1 MGKSGVMADE
11 DDDECS
17 NGPGPSGLSN
27 GNLRHHKMNRMCGN
41 DPYDNE
47 TAVSIFTNAPKVTRR
62 ALAPHNLGRANA
74 EEEDTNGYNENDPE
88 KINASNAFETPL
100 IDRLPQVVEV
110 EPLQCVGTMLDA
122 SARVYA
128 YRVDNAHG
136 ECFTIRTTIEEGK
149 TKKLDDR
156 SESPRKK
163 KPDDEENGDIDIDS
177 VSNHEEPDENA
188 KQKLKKPRL
197 REISCS
203 EVPGRT
209 DDLYRKTFALVDQ
222 FPVLSMPKHEM
233 SDERLS
239 EKLKNY
245 STRIQDINTSRRVGV
260 PFLNDKPGGIDR
272 ADEEYRIDDPIY
284 YKAIL
289 GCAHS
294 FVNNEVLSNP
304 DGTFLILHTN
314 WKNNELNATPRKAGM
329 KNMTYDSVFK
339 ELAGSLERA
348 LAPEPCNLRLLQEF
362 CADDDEADA
371 GLSEIRLLGR
381 ASQPARRVT
390 EALARLSGQS
400 PSVHD
405 EETASMIDLTE
416 EERARKEHEEL
427 LKFRM
432 YLEEE
437 LEDDSESKKKD
448 PFDGQQFFETDFTE
462 YAKEEECSS
471 EIAILHTLDEQDSA
485 RFGIS
490 TELLT
495 QLKEETKVNRF
506 LPLKTLE
513 RLLEAIGPNN
523 QSRFESIFNIDA
535 LTQKEV
541 SSDESQQTIGRK
553 PTEYL
558 ITRFAPLIDTLWH
571 AEIKEATESQLAKMG
586 IHVGGARFVI
596 PRSVRKADGTVASKR
611 NNSVRPYMTP
621 LRTPVRTP
629 QPPLSSRATPDTA
642 ISMELKD
649 TTRKP
654 KRGVSLTSARKIP
667 VSRLK
672 FTPSTSRIITPVPS
686 TLSDDETEVGSQAD
700 HQDEF
705 RKNRIYFWA
714 RPRTYPVVYSGQA
727 IDEKDTPMSDNVTD
741 IDDAFGANIAQQ
753 KQNDLIMDLAS
764 IEQPDIEI
772 ITMANDNIDEGNS
785 NADNCDQIMTSL
797 ANDFENDSIPREKI
811 GVDDTLMENGLNDE
825 GNATNLVNS
834 TTGEKNAMDVA
845 QNELNATIE
854 DPLQNNVT
862 TLGDAS
868 LGDALAD
875 FHEQLSE
882 NRPASSA
889 NDTDD
894 SQLDHLQ
901 PAGNDILDILQ
912 DDHDSLLGDLN
923 DIDELDKSR
932 TQAAPELNVEDDSHW
947 MGGPNANAEAE
958 QANPSELAKKEK
970 KDKAPTKPKRQRM
983 NPDADVTN
991 TEMYW
996 GNRDDVPPEILQ
1008 AIGQNYEQSDSVSN
1022 ALPADGQ
1029 IDLVGHGPVHVTDLY
1044 DPNRFMPHP
1053 LLYKR
1058 KSGYWKP
1065 IAGGGREFVS
1075 FRKGFALRSVEQ
1087 EHVDAVTSFTRGS
1100 AKRRRGKKNTNGE
1113 DINAGHDLNA
1123 IFGDEDNSIAM
1134 NHFDMTQRSSRSP
1147 SPGGDVPAADDE
1159 QQMEFNG
1166 GVIEVRQTR
1175 IKAPMIKKAIAAIIS
1190 SNDWD
1195 VITLKNIMQFSP
1207 VQINGTTTIADG
1219 NTNDNEPD
1227 CMFSDE
1233 SDADEGEEDIVA
1245 QHNDSANGVRT
1256 DELQVQGQHTYASL
1270 MAFMPDYLSGKTKQD
1285 LNVINGFAVM
1295 LHMCNEHGLYLR
1307 QDLNDKTGLI
1317 SEEGMSSFIIENAKK

>member
-1 MGKSGVMADE
+1 MAEE

-27 GNLRHHKMNRMCGN
+27 GNLRHHRMNRMCGN

-62 ALAPHNLGRANA
+62 ALAPHSSSRATA
-74 EEEDTNGYNENDPE
+74 QEEDTNAYNENDPE
-88 KINASNAFETPL
+88 ENERIAKIMQECLYKKINASNAFETPL
-100 IDRLPQVVEV
+100 IDKLPQVVEV
-110 EPLQCVGTMLDA
+110 ERLQCVGTMLDA

-136 ECFTIRTTIEEGK
+136 ECFTIRTTIDEGK
-149 TKKLDDR
+149 TKKLDER
-156 SESPRKK
+156 SESPRKRK
-163 KPDDEENGDIDIDS
+163 ADNVDDEENGDIDIDR
-177 VSNHEEPDENA
+177 VSNHEEPDENS
-188 KQKLKKPRL
+188 KQKLKKTRV
-197 REISCS
+197 REIPCS

-222 FPVLSMPKHEM
+222 FSALSMPQDEM

-239 EKLKNY
+239 EELENY
-245 STRIQDINTSRRVGV
+245 SSRMQEYNTSRRVGV
-260 PFLNDKPGGIDR
+260 PFLNEKPGGIDR

-284 YKAIL
+284 YKVTKEFEE

-294 FVNNEVLSNP
+294 FVNNEVLSNS

-314 WKNNELNATPRKAGM
+314 WKNNELNAIPRKAGM
-329 KNMTYDSVFK
+329 KNMTFDPMFK

-348 LAPEPCNLRLLQEF
+348 LAPEPCNLRVLQEF

-400 PSVHD
+400 PSIHD
-405 EETASMIDLTE
+405 EETASMIDFTE

-432 YLEEE
+432 YIEEE
-437 LEDDSESKKKD
+437 LKDDSESKKKD

-490 TELLT
+490 SELLT
-495 QLKEETKVNRF
+495 QLKEETKVNRY

-535 LTQKEV
+535 LTQTGV
-541 SSDESQQTIGRK
+541 SSEESQQAIGRK

-571 AEIKEATESQLAKMG
+571 AEIKDANEAQLAKIG
-586 IHVGGARFVI
+586 IPVGGARFVI
-596 PRSVRKADGTVASKR
+596 PRSVRKADGSVASKR
-611 NNSVRPYMTP
+611 TNSVRPYMTP
-621 LRTPVRTP
+621 LRTPVRMP
-629 QPPLSSRATPDTA
+629 HPPLSSRATPETV
-642 ISMELKD
+642 ISMELND
-649 TTRKP
+649 NTRKT
-654 KRGVSLTSARKIP
+654 KRGVSSTSSKKIP

-672 FTPSTSRIITPVPS
+672 FTPSTSRRISPVPIN
-686 TLSDDETEVGSQAD
+686 LSDDETEVSSQAD
-700 HQDEF
+700 QQDEF

-714 RPRTYPVVYSGQA
+714 RPRTYPVVYAGQA

-741 IDDAFGANIAQQ
+741 IDDALGVNIAQQ
-753 KQNDLIMDLAS
+753 KQNDLIMDLTS
-764 IEQPDIEI
+764 VEQPDIEI
-772 ITMANDNIDEGNS
+772 INMANDNIDE
-785 NADNCDQIMTSL
+785 
-797 ANDFENDSIPREKI
+797 ANDFENNSIPPEKI
-811 GVDDTLMENGLNDE
+811 AVDDTVMENGQNDDAN
-825 GNATNLVNS
+825 GTNLVT
-834 TTGEKNAMDVA
+834 TTGDKNTMDVSPS
-845 QNELNATIE
+845 EPNATIE
-854 DPLQNNVT
+854 GSLQNNGNT
-862 TLGDAS
+862 M
-868 LGDALAD
+868 GDALAD

-901 PAGNDILDILQ
+901 PAANDILDILQ
-912 DDHDSLLGDLN
+912 DDHNSLLGDLN
-923 DIDELDKSR
+923 DIEELDKSR
-932 TQAAPELNVEDDSHW
+932 TQAAPELHVEDDSHW
-947 MGGPNANAEAE
+947 IGGPNANADAE
-958 QANPSELAKKEK
+958 QANRSELSKKEK
-970 KDKAPTKPKRQRM
+970 KDKAPTKPKRQRL
-983 NPDADVTN
+983 NSDAPVSN

-1008 AIGQNYEQSDSVSN
+1008 AIGENYEQSPSVSN
-1022 ALPADGQ
+1022 AFPADGQ
-1029 IDLVGHGPVHVTDLY
+1029 IDIVGHGPVHITDLY
-1044 DPNRFMPHP
+1044 DPNRFIPHT

-1065 IAGGGREFVS
+1065 VAGGGKEFVS
-1075 FRKGFALRSVEQ
+1075 FRKGFALRSVEE
-1087 EHVDAVTSFTRGS
+1087 EHLDAIGSFTRGS
-1100 AKRRRGKKNTNGE
+1100 AKKRKGKKNTNTE
-1113 DINAGHDLNA
+1113 DNNAAHDLNA

-1134 NHFDMTQRSSRSP
+1134 NHFDMTQRTSRSP
-1147 SPGGDVPAADDE
+1147 SPGGDVVQVADDE

-1166 GVIEVRQTR
+1166 GVIEVRQSR
-1175 IKAPMIKKAIAAIIS
+1175 IKAPMIKKAIAAILS
-1190 SNDWD
+1190 SNDLD
-1195 VITLKNIMQFSP
+1195 VSALKNIMQFSP
-1207 VQINGTTTIADG
+1207 VQINGIVATADG

-1227 CMFSDE
+1227 YMFSDE
-1233 SDADEGEEDIVA
+1233 SDADEG
-1245 QHNDSANGVRT
+1245 
-1256 DELQVQGQHTYASL
+1256 QHTYASL
-1270 MAFMPDYLSGKTKQD
+1270 MTFMPDYLSGKTKQD

-1307 QDLNDKTGLI
+1307 QDINDKTGLI
-1317 SEEGMSSFIIENAKK
+1317 SEEGMSSFSIENAKK